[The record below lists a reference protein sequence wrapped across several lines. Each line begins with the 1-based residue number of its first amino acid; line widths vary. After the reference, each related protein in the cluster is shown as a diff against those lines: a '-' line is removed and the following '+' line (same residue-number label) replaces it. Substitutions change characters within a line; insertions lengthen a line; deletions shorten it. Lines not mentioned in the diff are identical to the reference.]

1 MTRGPQETHR
11 IWNTEAECMS
21 REELKALQLRRLQ
34 NQVQRLYYKVPF
46 YRERL
51 DRAQI
56 HPDAIQSLDDL
67 RRIPLTTK
75 MDLRDHYPYAMLAE
89 PVSECARLHCSTGT
103 TGQPT
108 VVAYT
113 RRDLENWSE
122 LVARLIMGAGVR
134 SNDLVQI
141 AFGYGLFTGGF
152 GLHYGMEK
160 LGACVIPVSGGN
172 TDRQIQLIRDL
183 KPTVLVCTPS
193 YSLHIAECLQAAG
206 ADPEEIALRVGL
218 FGGEPWTENM
228 RGEIEKRL
236 GLSATDNYG
245 LSEIIGPG
253 VSGECMEKKGMH
265 LQEDHF
271 LVEHLDPDTL
281 ETVAPGELGELV
293 ITPLTR
299 EAFSVLR
306 YRTRDLC
313 RLVEEPCPCGRT
325 FRRMEKVVGRT
336 DDMLIIR
343 GVNLFPT
350 QVEQALLD
358 MFHVEPHYQ
367 LVVAR
372 EGNLDVLEIKVEMTP
387 DLFSDEMRII
397 RDTEKEMEKNLRAT
411 LGLSF
416 NLTLVEPHT
425 LDRGAGKAKRV
436 IDNRKKES

>member
-56 HPDAIQSLDDL
+56 HPDSIQSLDDL

-75 MDLRDHYPYAMLAE
+75 VDLRDHYPYDMLAE

-160 LGACVIPVSGGN
+160 LGTCVIPVSGGN

-367 LVVAR
+367 LVVER
-372 EGNLDVLEIKVEMTP
+372 KGNLDVLEIKVEMTP

-416 NLTLVEPHT
+416 KLTLVEPHT

-436 IDNRKKES
+436 IDNRKKEG